1 MYDWSRAAPERD
13 APAPTPASE
22 VPLED
27 QDSIRARVRDLV
39 ARHDPAGMTTREFLG
54 HRFDAGIA
62 WVHAPVGRGGL
73 AASRALQPVVD
84 DELEA
89 AGVPRLNAARN
100 PIGLGMAAP
109 TVLAH
114 GTDGQRDRLL
124 RPLWTGEEVWCQL
137 FSEPGAG
144 SDLAGLAT
152 RAVRD
157 EGGTSR
163 ASEAESGGAWVVNG
177 QKVWTSL
184 AHHARWAML
193 LARTDPDVPKHQ
205 GMTYFVVDMHAPG
218 VEVRPLRQATGQAE
232 FNEVFLTDVRVP
244 DTMRVGDIGQGWTVA
259 TTTLMNERVAIGA
272 AAAPREGGPVGD
284 LMRLWRDRPD
294 LRTPGLHHRLLRL
307 WVRAEAARIGNERN
321 RQASAAGKPG
331 PEGSAA
337 KLAYAAIAQDTTRL
351 HLELTGPDALT
362 YDDWTFRR
370 SEMTGSGQVRC
381 PGFHYLRTRANSIE
395 GGSNEVL
402 RGVIADRVLDLP
414 REPRT
419 DTKIPW
425 KDVPR

>member
-1 MYDWSRAAPERD
+1 M
-13 APAPTPASE
+13 
-22 VPLED
+22 ED
-27 QDSIRARVRDLV
+27 HHSIRTRVHDLI
-39 ARHDPAGMTTREFLG
+39 ARHDPAASSQREFLG
-54 HRFDAGIA
+54 HRFDAGLA
-62 WVHAPVGRGGL
+62 WVHAPVGLGGL
-73 AASRALQPVVD
+73 AASRALQRVVD
-84 DELEA
+84 DELDA
-89 AGVPRLNAARN
+89 AGAARLNAARN
-100 PIGLGMAAP
+100 PIGLGMGAP

-114 GTDGQRDRLL
+114 GTNEQRERLL

-152 RAVRD
+152 RALR
-157 EGGTSR
+157 EGDS
-163 ASEAESGGAWVVNG
+163 WVVSG

-184 AHHARWAML
+184 AHHSRWAML
-193 LARTDPDVPKHQ
+193 LARTDPELPKHR
-205 GMTYFVVDMHAPG
+205 GMTYFIVDMHAPG

-272 AAAPREGGPVGD
+272 AAAPREGGLVGD
-284 LMRLWRDRPD
+284 LMRLWRERPD

-307 WVRAEAARIGNERN
+307 WVRAEAARISNERT

-381 PGFHYLRTRANSIE
+381 TGFHYLRTRANSIE
-395 GGSNEVL
+395 GGTNEVL

>member
-1 MYDWSRAAPERD
+1 M
-13 APAPTPASE
+13 
-22 VPLED
+22 ED
-27 QDSIRARVRDLV
+27 HDSIRTRVRELV
-39 ARHDPAGMTTREFLG
+39 IRHDPAGMSQQEFLG
-54 HRFDAGIA
+54 HRYDAGLA
-62 WVHAPVGRGGL
+62 WVHAPVGLGGL
-73 AASRALQPVVD
+73 AASRALQQAVD

-89 AGVPRLNAARN
+89 AGVARLNAARN
-100 PIGLGMAAP
+100 PIGLGMGAP

-114 GTDGQRDRLL
+114 GTDAQRGRLL

-157 EGGTSR
+157 GDS
-163 ASEAESGGAWVVNG
+163 WVVNG

-184 AHHARWAML
+184 AHHSRWAML
-193 LARTDPDVPKHQ
+193 LARTDPDLPKHQ

-232 FNEVFLTDVRVP
+232 FNEVFLTGVRVP
-244 DTMRVGDIGQGWTVA
+244 DTMRVGELGQGWAVA

-284 LMRLWRDRPD
+284 LMRLWRERPD

-307 WVRAEAARIGNERN
+307 WVRAEAARIGNERT

-337 KLAYAAIAQDTTRL
+337 KLAYAAIAQETTRL

-381 PGFHYLRTRANSIE
+381 TGFHYLRTRANSIE
-395 GGSNEVL
+395 GGTNEVL

-419 DTKIPW
+419 DTKLPW